1 MSKKVLIVEDDDDL
15 RSGLRLRLGSLGY
28 EVVEASDGYFA
39 IEIARKELPDVVLLD
54 IGLPGGDGISVL
66 QRYSQMP
73 QLSGIPVVVLT
84 GRDPFVTEP
93 AVRRFNVSA
102 FLRKPADND
111 ELAKALAAAV
121 AADVDTDAH
130 A

>member
-1 MSKKVLIVEDDDDL
+1 
-15 RSGLRLRLGSLGY
+15 
-28 EVVEASDGYFA
+28 
-39 IEIARKELPDVVLLD
+39 
-54 IGLPGGDGISVL
+54 
-66 QRYSQMP
+66 MP

>member
-54 IGLPGGDGISVL
+54 IGRS
-66 QRYSQMP
+66 
-73 QLSGIPVVVLT
+73 
-84 GRDPFVTEP
+84 P
-93 AVRRFNVSA
+93 AVTGSRFCSGTARCPSSA
-102 FLRKPADND
+102 GFPSSS
-111 ELAKALAAAV
+111 
-121 AADVDTDAH
+121 
-130 A
+130 